1 VTATTRPDLREHQM
15 KLAAI
20 ALLLLIVVSAPVL
33 LWYQSARS
41 SAAFADS
48 EVLATNH
55 LGAGILDLEIGEQ
68 TVTFEANNLAPGDTV
83 SGQLEL
89 VNAGTLPILLEVA
102 ATSDGDPLAQ
112 WLSFDLWKSATVC
125 SPDDTDPR
133 FVSDVVLTTSPAV
146 LLSSSA
152 ETPSHESRLAVGED
166 TIFCLGSQLL
176 LDAPNAVQGRR
187 TEIDLVVYAVHDIEA
202 ELEVEQ

>member
-1 VTATTRPDLREHQM
+1 MRLIV
-15 KLAAI
+15 I
-20 ALLLLIVVSAPVL
+20 ALVLLIIVLAPVL

-102 ATSDGDPLAQ
+102 ANSDGDPLAQ

-125 SPDDTDPR
+125 SPDDTDPL
-133 FVSDVVLTTSPAV
+133 FSSDVVLTTSRAV

-152 ETPSHESRLAVGED
+152 ETSSDDNRLAVGENA
-166 TIFCLGSQLL
+166 IFCLGSQLL
-176 LDAPNAVQGRR
+176 LDAPNEVQGRR
-187 TEIDLVVYAVHDIEA
+187 TEIDLVVVAVHDIEA
-202 ELEVEQ
+202 DIEVEQ

>member
-1 VTATTRPDLREHQM
+1 M

-20 ALLLLIVVSAPVL
+20 ALLLLIIVSAPVL

-55 LGAGILDLEIGEQ
+55 LGAGILDLEVGEE
-68 TVTFEANNLAPGDTV
+68 TVTFEANNLAPGDIV

-89 VNAGTLPILLEVA
+89 VNAGTLPILFEVA
-102 ATSDGDPLAQ
+102 ASSDGDLLAD
-112 WLSFDLWKSATVC
+112 WLRFDLWQSSSMC
-125 SPDDTDPR
+125 SPEDTDPP
-133 FVSDVVLTTSPAV
+133 FVSDVVLTRSPAV
-146 LLSSSA
+146 LFGSSVGTDSLDA
-152 ETPSHESRLAVGED
+152 QLAVGENA
-166 TIFCLGSQLL
+166 IFCLGSQLL
-176 LDAPNAVQGRR
+176 LDAPNNVQGHR

-202 ELEVEQ
+202 EQ